1 MLAASGTNLR
11 LLRTGVFV
19 LGALLAG
26 LAGALVAPQVAVTP
40 GMDAAIVVS
49 AFIVAVVGG
58 LGSVVGAA
66 LGALIIGAAQTIGT
80 SVAPSWASSFTYLAM
95 IVVLAARPLGAARD
109 PGALTMADVRTT
121 LPDADAATA
130 RLALADPLP
139 VSRVRR
145 LTAAAVGPLLLV
157 AVLVIAGQVL
167 SLTNVLTLENAVG
180 LAVFAVATNLLVG
193 YGGLV
198 SFGQAAFYGAGSYT
212 VALGWLH
219 WQLSF
224 WLTFVLAPIDG
235 AVLSFLVGLIALR
248 SRRLYFALLTLAFSQ
263 LFYVLAEE
271 RYSFTQ
277 GANGVIGPMIPDSL
291 VDPRTSF
298 LFVLAVAAGCLLIL
312 WKVTASPFGLVL
324 RAIRENR
331 ERARGARR
339 QRLRPPADRVR
350 DRRGVLFGG
359 GCVVRGLQPVGL
371 PRTAR
376 LDPVQGTRSSWSSS
390 AGCSASSAR
399 PWALASTRWAISTWS
414 ITPMTGS

>member
-1 MLAASGTNLR
+1 
-11 LLRTGVFV
+11 
-19 LGALLAG
+19 
-26 LAGALVAPQVAVTP
+26 
-40 GMDAAIVVS
+40 
-49 AFIVAVVGG
+49 
-58 LGSVVGAA
+58 
-66 LGALIIGAAQTIGT
+66 
-80 SVAPSWASSFTYLAM
+80 
-95 IVVLAARPLGAARD
+95 
-109 PGALTMADVRTT
+109 MADVRTT

-130 RLALADPLP
+130 RLEPADPLP

-145 LTAAAVGPLLLV
+145 LTAATAGPLLLV

-224 WLTFVLAPIDG
+224 WLTFVLAPIIG

-331 ERARGARR
+331 ERAEALGVNVFAHQLIAFVIAGAFCSVAGALFVVYS
-339 QRLRPPADRVR
+339 QSAYPELLDWTQSGYAVFMVVIGGMFSFLGPALGAGVYTLGNQYLVNHTHDWQLILGAVLLIIVLLRPDGLAGLLSPSRWWR
-350 DRRGVLFGG
+350 WLRR
-359 GCVVRGLQPVGL
+359 R
-371 PRTAR
+371 AE
-376 LDPVQGTRSSWSSS
+376 S
-390 AGCSASSAR
+390 AEEDS
-399 PWALASTRWAISTWS
+399 
-414 ITPMTGS
+414 